1 MYYNF
6 QRVIKMELRKILIPA
21 YRKQYFE
28 GYSIGLNPY
37 LQFNAENKNEA
48 FIAGFEAGRLDYEK
62 LNGYISDGI
71 PERIVTNKVL
81 EDFLIA
87 GLLGLSIDTD
97 GFSSYQLNVLAKWY
111 QSGTEKYEPNQ
122 SNYLFEILEENGID
136 LN

>member
-1 MYYNF
+1 ME
-6 QRVIKMELRKILIPA
+6 IKNILIPA
-21 YRKQYFE
+21 YRKDYLE
-28 GYSIGLNPY
+28 GYSIGINPY
-37 LQFNAENKNEA
+37 LQFNAKNKSEA
-48 FIAGFEAGRLDYEK
+48 SIAGFNAGRLDYEK
-62 LNGYISDGI
+62 LNGYISHGI

-97 GFSSYQLNVLAKWY
+97 GYSSYQLNVLAKWY

-122 SNYLFEILEENGID
+122 SNYLFEILEMNGIE

>member
-1 MYYNF
+1 LYYNF
-6 QRVIKMELRKILIPA
+6 QSVIKMEMKKILIPA
-21 YRKQYFE
+21 YRKDYFE

-37 LQFNAENKNEA
+37 LQFNGKNKSEA
-48 FIAGFEAGRLDYEK
+48 FIAGFNSGRLDYEK
-62 LNGYISDGI
+62 LNGYIIHGI

-97 GFSSYQLNVLAKWY
+97 GYSSYQLNVLAKWY

-122 SNYLFEILEENGID
+122 SNYLFEILEMNGID